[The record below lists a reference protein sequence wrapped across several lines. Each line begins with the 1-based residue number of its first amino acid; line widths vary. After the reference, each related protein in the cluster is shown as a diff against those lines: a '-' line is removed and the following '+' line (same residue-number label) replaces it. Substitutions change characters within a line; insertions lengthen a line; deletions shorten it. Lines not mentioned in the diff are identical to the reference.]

1 MNPSCHGRRLILGIV
16 RASQGTR
23 GFLKHREG
31 VELHIRA
38 IMIKIEICLHVGLFP
53 EAERLHEA
61 DVVPVITVDPG
72 QAGPS
77 DLHQLV
83 GAEPPWAGCLVV
95 EIPGGRRHH
104 DVYI

>member
-23 GFLKHREG
+23 GFLKHRED
-31 VELHIRA
+31 VELHIRD
-38 IMIKIEICLHVGLFP
+38 IMITICLHVGLFP

-72 QAGPS
+72 QAGPP

-83 GAEPPWAGCLVV
+83 GTEPARVGGLVV
-95 EIPGGRRHH
+95 EIS
-104 DVYI
+104 VSSL